1 MKRYLFLTL
10 AVLLCTLSASA
21 YDFMVDSIAYYKN
34 DDGKSV
40 RVARGVDYK
49 GDIVIPE
56 NVTYDGVTYSVTEI
70 GYNAFYICTRLNT
83 ITIANSV
90 TKIGGDAFYG
100 CTGLTSVTIP
110 NSVTEIGD
118 DAFHDCTGLISVTIP
133 NSVTEIGNDAFHS
146 CVRLTSV
153 TIPNSVTKIGS
164 EAFRHCIG
172 LTSITIGNSVT
183 EIGGFSFDGCKGLT
197 SVNIPNSVTK
207 IGYSAF
213 SDCTGL
219 NSITIGNSV
228 TEIGDGAFNG
238 CTGLTSITIPN
249 SVTKIGHSA
258 FCDCVGL
265 TSITIGNSVSE
276 IGNGAFF
283 RCIGLTSVTIPNS
296 VTEIGNDAFHGCT
309 GLSSIIFPNTVSI
322 GKSAFEDTPW
332 YNNQPD
338 GVVYIGDVA
347 YKFKGGMAS
356 GKVISIK
363 EGTVLISPEAFKGC
377 TGLTSVSIPNSVT
390 KIGSSA
396 FEGCTCLTAVT
407 IPNSVTSIGAAAF
420 SDCTGLTSI
429 TIPNSVTE
437 VQCWAFLRCTGLTS
451 VSIGN
456 SVTEIDVRTFEG
468 CTSLTSATIGTSV
481 TKIGSSAFAGC
492 TSLTSIIIPN
502 TIIEISDKAF
512 MDCTGLPSI
521 TIPNSVTKI
530 GWCAF
535 KGCTGLT
542 SVTIGDSVT
551 EICSDAFN
559 GCTGLTSITIGN
571 SVPEIG
577 GGVFDGT
584 LWYDNQPDGVVY
596 LGKVAYRF
604 KGEIASG
611 TPIVIKEGTVSIN
624 SQAFKGCTGLTSVTI
639 PNSVAKIGYRAFEGC
654 TGLALISIG
663 NSVTEICPFA
673 FSGCT
678 GLTSVSIPNSV
689 TSIGDAAFK
698 GCTGLTSVTIP
709 NSVTSIGNAAFL
721 SCTGLTSVT
730 IGTSVT
736 EIGEYAFSGCTG
748 LSSVTIPNSVIKIG
762 FFVFESCT
770 GLTSITIGCSVTE
783 MGTGAFSYCTDLKKV
798 YSLNPVPPVIKPY
811 LSSING
817 DLSFYDADL
826 FVPQGC
832 LSAYKSAKVWSKFS
846 NIKEFQVTVKA
857 ESISLNKQSAN
868 LMIGETLSLTA
879 KVLPENASTKTVV
892 WSSNNPDVASVNDE
906 GLVTAL
912 TTGTAIISAT
922 TTDGTVLSDSA
933 TIVVSTPIL
942 APSLSVGNYVC
953 VNGDIVTVALSL
965 ANKQE
970 IGGFQ
975 TDFTVPEGFAVAL
988 NSKGKYDITLNADR
1002 CVDHVVTTN
1011 KLSDGSIRVLAYS
1024 PSAEP
1029 FIGESGEI
1037 CYIKLVADEDVK
1049 EGDHQLI
1056 FREILIS
1063 ESNGKGHR
1071 CDDLTS
1077 VLSTLPVILGDV
1089 NNDHKVNVQ
1098 DVLLTANVSVGK
1110 DVDGF
1115 VFRAADVNKDG
1126 IINVSDVVL
1135 VANIAVGNSVTVSA
1149 APRFGESHDVLHV
1162 SDFMLNPGE
1171 ERTVDVM
1178 LDNTVDFSA
1187 LQMNLCLPAGVN
1199 LKKVALTGR
1208 ATDGHAIVYN
1218 ENTPG
1223 NINLMAFAASTENFT
1238 GNDGAILKL
1247 TFQADKSFCGE
1258 GAIELTDVKLA
1269 ESDGYTR
1276 EADDASARISAVATG
1291 VEGVYSVVCAYA
1303 EGQNIVIE
1311 ATDAGQAQIVRP
1323 NGVMQEVKVNV
1334 GRNTYPMADGG
1345 IYFIRFAGKTFKVII

>member
-21 YDFMVDSIAYYKN
+21 YDFMVDGIAYCKN

-40 RVARGVDYK
+40 SVVSGVHYN
-49 GDIVIPE
+49 GDMVIPE
-56 NVTYDGVTYSVTEI
+56 NVTYDGITFSITDISDGAFYGCDSLTSVTI
-70 GYNAFYICTRLNT
+70 P
-83 ITIANSV
+83 NSV
-90 TKIGGDAFYG
+90 TKIGGSAFYG

-110 NSVTEIGD
+110 NSVTEIGYATFD
-118 DAFHDCTGLISVTIP
+118 SCTGLTSVSIPTSVTKLGDEAFNGCTGLTSVSLP
-133 NSVTEIGNDAFHS
+133 NSVTKLGQRAFCGCTGLTSVTIGNSVNEIGSSAFEGTPWFNNQPDGVFYIGNIAYKFKGQMASGTAINIKEGTVSISDDAFGG
-146 CVRLTSV
+146 CRGLTSV
-153 TIPNSVTKIGS
+153 TIPNTVTKIGVA
-164 EAFRHCIG
+164 AF
-172 LTSITIGNSVT
+172 V
-183 EIGGFSFDGCKGLT
+183 F
-197 SVNIPNSVTK
+197 
-207 IGYSAF
+207 
-213 SDCTGL
+213 CT
-219 NSITIGNSV
+219 
-228 TEIGDGAFNG
+228 D
-238 CTGLTSITIPN
+238 LTSITIPN
-249 SVTKIGHSA
+249 SVTKI
-258 FCDCVGL
+258 C
-265 TSITIGNSVSE
+265 
-276 IGNGAFF
+276 
-283 RCIGLTSVTIPNS
+283 
-296 VTEIGNDAFHGCT
+296 
-309 GLSSIIFPNTVSI
+309 
-322 GKSAFEDTPW
+322 
-332 YNNQPD
+332 
-338 GVVYIGDVA
+338 
-347 YKFKGGMAS
+347 
-356 GKVISIK
+356 
-363 EGTVLISPEAFKGC
+363 
-377 TGLTSVSIPNSVT
+377 
-390 KIGSSA
+390 SSA
-396 FEGCTCLTAVT
+396 FR
-407 IPNSVTSIGAAAF
+407 N
-420 SDCTGLTSI
+420 
-429 TIPNSVTE
+429 
-437 VQCWAFLRCTGLTS
+437 
-451 VSIGN
+451 
-456 SVTEIDVRTFEG
+456 
-468 CTSLTSATIGTSV
+468 
-481 TKIGSSAFAGC
+481 
-492 TSLTSIIIPN
+492 
-502 TIIEISDKAF
+502 
-512 MDCTGLPSI
+512 
-521 TIPNSVTKI
+521 
-530 GWCAF
+530 
-535 KGCTGLT
+535 
-542 SVTIGDSVT
+542 
-551 EICSDAFN
+551 
-559 GCTGLTSITIGN
+559 CTGLTSITIGN

-577 GGVFDGT
+577 GSVFDGT

-624 SQAFKGCTGLTSVTI
+624 SQAFKGCTGLTSVT
-639 PNSVAKIGYRAFEGC
+639 
-654 TGLALISIG
+654 L
-663 NSVTEICPFA
+663 
-673 FSGCT
+673 
-678 GLTSVSIPNSV
+678 PNSV
-689 TSIGDAAFK
+689 TRIGYEAFY
-698 GCTGLTSVTIP
+698 GCTDLPSVTIP
-709 NSVTSIGNAAFL
+709 NSVTSIGDEAFSGCRGL
-721 SCTGLTSVT
+721 PSVIIPNSVTEIGRSAFFGCTGLTSVT
-730 IGTSVT
+730 IGTSVSS
-736 EIGEYAFSGCTG
+736 IGD
-748 LSSVTIPNSVIKIG
+748 
-762 FFVFESCT
+762 
-770 GLTSITIGCSVTE
+770 
-783 MGTGAFSYCTDLKKV
+783 GAFFGCTDLKKV
-798 YSLNPVPPVIKPY
+798 YSLNPAPPVI
-811 LSSING
+811 NENTF
-817 DLSFYDADL
+817 SFYDADL

-832 LSAYKSAKVWSKFS
+832 LSAYKSAKGWSNFS
-846 NIKEFQVTVKA
+846 NIKEIQETIKA
-857 ESISLNKQSAN
+857 ESISLNEHSVN
-868 LMIGETLSLTA
+868 LKIGETLSLTA
-879 KVLPENASTKTVV
+879 KVLPENVSTKTVA
-892 WSSNNPDVASVNDE
+892 WSSNNPEVASVNDE

-912 TTGTAIISAT
+912 TAGTAIISAT

-933 TIVVSTPIL
+933 TIAVSTP
-942 APSLSVGNYVC
+942 ASSPSLSVGNYIC

-975 TDFTVPEGFAVAL
+975 TDFTVPDGFTVAL

-1077 VLSTLPVILGDV
+1077 VLSTMPVILGDV

-1187 LQMNLCLPAGVN
+1187 LQMNLRLPAGVN

-1208 ATDGHAIVYN
+1208 ATDGHAVVYN

-1223 NINLMAFAASTENFT
+1223 NINLMAFSASTESFT
-1238 GNDGAILKL
+1238 GNNGAILKL
-1247 TFQADKSFCGE
+1247 TLQADKNFCGE

-1276 EADDASARISAVATG
+1276 EADDASARISAVTTG
-1291 VEGVYSVVCAYA
+1291 VEGVYSGVCAYA
-1303 EGQNIVIE
+1303 EGQSIVVE
-1311 ATDAGQAQIVRP
+1311 ATDAGKAQIVRP

>member
-21 YDFMVDSIAYYKN
+21 YDFMVDGIAYLKN

-40 RVARGVDYK
+40 GVVSGVHYN
-49 GDIVIPE
+49 GDMVIPE
-56 NVTYDGVTYSVTEI
+56 NVTYDG
-70 GYNAFYICTRLNT
+70 
-83 ITIANSV
+83 ITFSITDISD
-90 TKIGGDAFYG
+90 GAFYG
-100 CTGLTSVTIP
+100 CDS
-110 NSVTEIGD
+110 
-118 DAFHDCTGLISVTIP
+118 
-133 NSVTEIGNDAFHS
+133 
-146 CVRLTSV
+146 LTSV
-153 TIPNSVTKIGS
+153 TIPNSVTKIGGS
-164 EAFRHCIG
+164 AFYGCTG
-172 LTSITIGNSVT
+172 LTSVTIGNSVN
-183 EIGGFSFDGCKGLT
+183 EIGSSAFEGTPWFNNQPDGVFYIGNIAYKFKGQMASGTAINIKEGTVSISDDAFGGCRGLT
-197 SVNIPNSVTK
+197 SVTIPNTVTK
-207 IGYSAF
+207 IGVAAF
-213 SDCTGL
+213 
-219 NSITIGNSV
+219 V
-228 TEIGDGAFNG
+228 F

-249 SVTKIGHSA
+249 SVTKI
-258 FCDCVGL
+258 C
-265 TSITIGNSVSE
+265 
-276 IGNGAFF
+276 
-283 RCIGLTSVTIPNS
+283 
-296 VTEIGNDAFHGCT
+296 
-309 GLSSIIFPNTVSI
+309 
-322 GKSAFEDTPW
+322 
-332 YNNQPD
+332 
-338 GVVYIGDVA
+338 
-347 YKFKGGMAS
+347 
-356 GKVISIK
+356 
-363 EGTVLISPEAFKGC
+363 
-377 TGLTSVSIPNSVT
+377 
-390 KIGSSA
+390 SSA
-396 FEGCTCLTAVT
+396 FR
-407 IPNSVTSIGAAAF
+407 N
-420 SDCTGLTSI
+420 
-429 TIPNSVTE
+429 
-437 VQCWAFLRCTGLTS
+437 
-451 VSIGN
+451 
-456 SVTEIDVRTFEG
+456 
-468 CTSLTSATIGTSV
+468 
-481 TKIGSSAFAGC
+481 
-492 TSLTSIIIPN
+492 
-502 TIIEISDKAF
+502 
-512 MDCTGLPSI
+512 
-521 TIPNSVTKI
+521 
-530 GWCAF
+530 
-535 KGCTGLT
+535 
-542 SVTIGDSVT
+542 
-551 EICSDAFN
+551 
-559 GCTGLTSITIGN
+559 CTGLTSITIGN

-577 GGVFDGT
+577 GSVFDGT

-624 SQAFKGCTGLTSVTI
+624 SQAFKGCTGLTSVT
-639 PNSVAKIGYRAFEGC
+639 
-654 TGLALISIG
+654 L
-663 NSVTEICPFA
+663 
-673 FSGCT
+673 
-678 GLTSVSIPNSV
+678 PNSV
-689 TSIGDAAFK
+689 TRIGYEAFY
-698 GCTGLTSVTIP
+698 GCTDLPSVTIP
-709 NSVTSIGNAAFL
+709 NSVTSIGDEAFRG
-721 SCTGLTSVT
+721 CRGLPSV
-730 IGTSVT
+730 IIPNSVT
-736 EIGEYAFSGCTG
+736 EIGRSAFFGCTG
-748 LSSVTIPNSVIKIG
+748 LSSVTIGTSVSSIG
-762 FFVFESCT
+762 D
-770 GLTSITIGCSVTE
+770 
-783 MGTGAFSYCTDLKKV
+783 GAFFGCTDLKKV
-798 YSLNPVPPVIKPY
+798 YSLNPAPPVINENTY
-811 LSSING
+811 
-817 DLSFYDADL
+817 SFYDADL

-832 LSAYKSAKVWSKFS
+832 LSAYKSAKGWSNFS
-846 NIKEFQVTVKA
+846 NIKEIQETIKA
-857 ESISLNKQSAN
+857 ESISLNEHSVN
-868 LMIGETLSLTA
+868 LKIGETLSLTA
-879 KVLPENASTKTVV
+879 KVLPENVSTKTVA
-892 WSSNNPDVASVNDE
+892 WSSNNPEVASVNDE

-912 TTGTAIISAT
+912 TAGTAIISAT

-933 TIVVSTPIL
+933 TIAVSTP
-942 APSLSVGNYVC
+942 ASSPSLSVGNYIC

-975 TDFTVPEGFAVAL
+975 TDFTVPDGFTVAL

-1077 VLSTLPVILGDV
+1077 VLSTMPVILGDV

-1126 IINVSDVVL
+1126 IINVSDVLL

-1187 LQMNLCLPAGVN
+1187 LQMNLRLPAGVN

-1208 ATDGHAIVYN
+1208 ATDGHAVVYN

-1247 TFQADKSFCGE
+1247 TLQADKSFCGE

-1269 ESDGYTR
+1269 ESDGYIR
-1276 EADDASARISAVATG
+1276 EADDASARISAVTTG

-1303 EGQNIVIE
+1303 EGQCIVIE
-1311 ATDAGQAQIVRP
+1311 ATDAGKAQIVRP

>member
-21 YDFMVDSIAYYKN
+21 YDFMVDGIAYLKN

-40 RVARGVDYK
+40 YVTTGGAYT

-56 NVTYDGVTYSVTEI
+56 HVAYGDRLYTVTSIGGRAFNCCKGLSSVTI
-70 GYNAFYICTRLNT
+70 G
-83 ITIANSV
+83 NSV
-90 TKIGGDAFYG
+90 TSIGMYAFNLCG
-100 CTGLTSVTIP
+100 GLTSVTIP
-110 NSVTEIGD
+110 NSVTEIGGS
-118 DAFHDCTGLISVTIP
+118 AFNGCTGLTSVSIPTSVTKLGD
-133 NSVTEIGNDAFHS
+133 EAFNG
-146 CVRLTSV
+146 CTGLTSV
-153 TIPNSVTKIGS
+153 SLPNSVTKLGQR
-164 EAFRHCIG
+164 AFCGCTG
-172 LTSITIGNSVT
+172 LNSVTIGNSVT
-183 EIGGFSFDGCKGLT
+183 EIGSSAFEGTPWFNNQPDGVFYIGNIAYKFKGQMASGTAINIKEGTVSISDEAFGGCRGLT
-197 SVNIPNSVTK
+197 SVTIPNTVTK
-207 IGYSAF
+207 IGVAAF
-213 SDCTGL
+213 
-219 NSITIGNSV
+219 V
-228 TEIGDGAFNG
+228 F

-249 SVTKIGHSA
+249 SVTKI
-258 FCDCVGL
+258 C
-265 TSITIGNSVSE
+265 
-276 IGNGAFF
+276 
-283 RCIGLTSVTIPNS
+283 
-296 VTEIGNDAFHGCT
+296 
-309 GLSSIIFPNTVSI
+309 
-322 GKSAFEDTPW
+322 
-332 YNNQPD
+332 
-338 GVVYIGDVA
+338 
-347 YKFKGGMAS
+347 
-356 GKVISIK
+356 
-363 EGTVLISPEAFKGC
+363 
-377 TGLTSVSIPNSVT
+377 
-390 KIGSSA
+390 SSA
-396 FEGCTCLTAVT
+396 FR
-407 IPNSVTSIGAAAF
+407 N
-420 SDCTGLTSI
+420 
-429 TIPNSVTE
+429 
-437 VQCWAFLRCTGLTS
+437 
-451 VSIGN
+451 
-456 SVTEIDVRTFEG
+456 
-468 CTSLTSATIGTSV
+468 
-481 TKIGSSAFAGC
+481 
-492 TSLTSIIIPN
+492 
-502 TIIEISDKAF
+502 
-512 MDCTGLPSI
+512 
-521 TIPNSVTKI
+521 
-530 GWCAF
+530 
-535 KGCTGLT
+535 
-542 SVTIGDSVT
+542 
-551 EICSDAFN
+551 
-559 GCTGLTSITIGN
+559 CTGLTSITIGN

-577 GGVFDGT
+577 GSVFDGT

-611 TPIVIKEGTVSIN
+611 TPIVVKEGTVSIN
-624 SQAFKGCTGLTSVTI
+624 SQAFEGCTGLTSVT
-639 PNSVAKIGYRAFEGC
+639 
-654 TGLALISIG
+654 L
-663 NSVTEICPFA
+663 
-673 FSGCT
+673 
-678 GLTSVSIPNSV
+678 PNSV
-689 TSIGDAAFK
+689 TRIGYDAFR

-709 NSVTSIGNAAFL
+709 NSVTSIGELAF
-721 SCTGLTSVT
+721 G
-730 IGTSVT
+730 
-736 EIGEYAFSGCTG
+736 
-748 LSSVTIPNSVIKIG
+748 
-762 FFVFESCT
+762 
-770 GLTSITIGCSVTE
+770 GCS
-783 MGTGAFSYCTDLKKV
+783 GLKKV
-798 YSLNPVPPVIKPY
+798 YSLNPVPPVIRSY
-811 LSSING
+811 A
-817 DLSFYDADL
+817 FAYCDADL
-826 FVPQGC
+826 FVPQGS
-832 LSAYKSAKVWSKFS
+832 LSAYKSAKGWSNFS
-846 NIKEFQVTVKA
+846 NIKEIQETIKA
-857 ESISLNKQSAN
+857 ESISLNEHSVN
-868 LMIGETLSLTA
+868 LKIGETLSLTA
-879 KVLPENASTKTVV
+879 KVLPENVSTKTVA
-892 WSSNNPDVASVNDE
+892 WSSNNPEVASVNDE

-912 TTGTAIISAT
+912 TAGTAIISAT

-933 TIVVSTPIL
+933 TIAVSTP
-942 APSLSVGNYVC
+942 ASSPSLSVGNYIC

-975 TDFTVPEGFAVAL
+975 TDFTVPEGFTVAL

-1077 VLSTLPVILGDV
+1077 VLSTMPVILGDV

-1126 IINVSDVVL
+1126 IINVSDVLL

-1149 APRFGESHDVLHV
+1149 APRFGESHDVLHI

-1187 LQMNLCLPAGVN
+1187 LQMNLRLPAGVN

-1208 ATDGHAIVYN
+1208 ATDGHAVVYN

-1247 TFQADKSFCGE
+1247 TLQADKNFCGD

-1276 EADDASARISAVATG
+1276 EADDASARISAVTTG
-1291 VEGVYSVVCAYA
+1291 VEGVYSDVCAYA
-1303 EGQNIVIE
+1303 EGQSIVVE
-1311 ATDAGQAQIVRP
+1311 ATDAGKAQIVRP

-1345 IYFIRFAGKTFKVII
+1345 IYFICFAGKTFKVII

>member
-21 YDFMVDSIAYYKN
+21 SDYDFMVDSIAYFKN

-40 RVARGVDYK
+40 RVTSGVRYK

-56 NVTYDGVTYSVTEI
+56 NVTYDGVIYSVSEI
-70 GYNAFYICTRLNT
+70 GFAAFKGCYLKS
-83 ITIANSV
+83 ITIPNSV
-90 TKIGGDAFYG
+90 TKIGNWAFWQCAWLRSVTIPNSVTKIGDRTFEQCPSLTSIIIPNSVTEICETAFMDCTGLASITIPNSVTKIGRQVFKGCTGLTSITIPNSVTEIGSSAFSGCAGLTSVTIPNTVTFIGQDAFDGTPWYNNQPDGVVYIGNIAYKFKGEMASGTAISIKEGTLSVTPHAFTNCAGLTSVTIPNSVIKIGYNAFDGCTGLTSVTIPNSVSTIGGSAFDGCTGLTSVTIGNSVTEIGSDAFNGCYGLTSVTIPNSVIAIGFRAFQYCTGLTSVTIGKSVTEISTESFNGCTGLTSVTIGNSVTKIGSDAFNGCRNLVSVTIPNSVTEIGNGAFKNCDDLKSVTIPNSVTEIGFESFAFCTGLTSVIIGNSVTTIGAGSFSG

-110 NSVTEIGD
+110 NSVTKID
-118 DAFHDCTGLISVTIP
+118 YDAFNGCS
-133 NSVTEIGNDAFHS
+133 
-146 CVRLTSV
+146 RLTSV
-153 TIPNSVTKIGS
+153 TIPNSVTKIGW
-164 EAFRHCIG
+164 EAFM
-172 LTSITIGNSVT
+172 
-183 EIGGFSFDGCKGLT
+183 GCK
-197 SVNIPNSVTK
+197 
-207 IGYSAF
+207 
-213 SDCTGL
+213 
-219 NSITIGNSV
+219 
-228 TEIGDGAFNG
+228 
-238 CTGLTSITIPN
+238 
-249 SVTKIGHSA
+249 
-258 FCDCVGL
+258 
-265 TSITIGNSVSE
+265 
-276 IGNGAFF
+276 
-283 RCIGLTSVTIPNS
+283 
-296 VTEIGNDAFHGCT
+296 
-309 GLSSIIFPNTVSI
+309 
-322 GKSAFEDTPW
+322 
-332 YNNQPD
+332 
-338 GVVYIGDVA
+338 
-347 YKFKGGMAS
+347 
-356 GKVISIK
+356 
-363 EGTVLISPEAFKGC
+363 
-377 TGLTSVSIPNSVT
+377 
-390 KIGSSA
+390 
-396 FEGCTCLTAVT
+396 
-407 IPNSVTSIGAAAF
+407 
-420 SDCTGLTSI
+420 
-429 TIPNSVTE
+429 
-437 VQCWAFLRCTGLTS
+437 
-451 VSIGN
+451 
-456 SVTEIDVRTFEG
+456 
-468 CTSLTSATIGTSV
+468 
-481 TKIGSSAFAGC
+481 
-492 TSLTSIIIPN
+492 
-502 TIIEISDKAF
+502 
-512 MDCTGLPSI
+512 
-521 TIPNSVTKI
+521 
-530 GWCAF
+530 
-535 KGCTGLT
+535 
-542 SVTIGDSVT
+542 
-551 EICSDAFN
+551 
-559 GCTGLTSITIGN
+559 
-571 SVPEIG
+571 
-577 GGVFDGT
+577 
-584 LWYDNQPDGVVY
+584 
-596 LGKVAYRF
+596 
-604 KGEIASG
+604 
-611 TPIVIKEGTVSIN
+611 
-624 SQAFKGCTGLTSVTI
+624 GLTSVTI
-639 PNSVAKIGYRAFEGC
+639 PNSVAEIGYDAFYNC
-654 TGLALISIG
+654 TGLSLITIG
-663 NSVTEICPFA
+663 NSV
-673 FSGCT
+673 SK
-678 GLTSVSIPNSV
+678 
-689 TSIGDAAFK
+689 IGERAFK
-698 GCTGLTSVTIP
+698 
-709 NSVTSIGNAAFL
+709 
-721 SCTGLTSVT
+721 SCTG
-730 IGTSVT
+730 
-736 EIGEYAFSGCTG
+736 
-748 LSSVTIPNSVIKIG
+748 
-762 FFVFESCT
+762 
-770 GLTSITIGCSVTE
+770 
-783 MGTGAFSYCTDLKKV
+783 LKKV
-798 YSLNPVPPVIKPY
+798 YSLNSVPPVINENTF
-811 LSSING
+811 SS
-817 DLSFYDADL
+817 YDAGL
-826 FVPQGC
+826 FVPQGS
-832 LSAYKSAKVWSKFS
+832 LSAYKSAKGWSNFS
-846 NIKEFQVTVKA
+846 NIKEIQETIKA

-868 LMIGETLSLTA
+868 LMIGETLSLAA

-892 WSSNNPDVASVNDE
+892 WSSNNPEVASVNDE

-912 TTGTAIISAT
+912 TAGTALISAT

-933 TIVVSTPIL
+933 TIVVSTPTSS
-942 APSLSVGNYVC
+942 PSLSVGNYLC

-975 TDFTVPEGFAVAL
+975 TDFTVPDGFAVAL

-1126 IINVSDVVL
+1126 IINVSDVLL

-1187 LQMNLCLPAGVN
+1187 LQMNLRLPAGVN

-1208 ATDGHAIVYN
+1208 ATDGHAVVYN

-1238 GNDGAILKL
+1238 GNEGAILKL
-1247 TFQADKSFCGE
+1247 TLQADKNFCGD

-1276 EADDASARISAVATG
+1276 EADDASARISAVTTG

-1303 EGQNIVIE
+1303 EGQSIVIE
-1311 ATDAGQAQIVRP
+1311 AADAGKAQIVRP